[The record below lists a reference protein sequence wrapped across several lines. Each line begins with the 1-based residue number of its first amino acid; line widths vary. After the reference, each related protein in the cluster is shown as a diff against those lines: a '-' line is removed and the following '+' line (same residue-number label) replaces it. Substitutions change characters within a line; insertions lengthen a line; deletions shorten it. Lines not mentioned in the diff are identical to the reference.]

1 MSVSFKFKEKKKKK
15 IDTRITLDAKN
26 NKQIQK
32 LNNLKK
38 TLPIKEKKKENIQN
52 KINIY
57 LIKKKENLNNVEMED
72 FLSLNDE
79 LKDLEKQIKEIKEGK
94 EEKKYLLNT
103 GHLLFDYYKNIDNIS
118 KGNININKNIKIENK
133 NNKKNSVLDFFNG
146 SKIKYT
152 NSEEQDLT
160 EKSIFLTK
168 DVIVDKYLSF
178 VDKNYIR
185 NVENE
190 EFTNIDI
197 CNVCKKEKNIIFHKE
212 GITVCKECGETQNII
227 VHSDKPSYKDPP
239 REISYFAYKRI
250 NHFNEW
256 LAQFQAK
263 ESTDIPEEVYN
274 KILLEIKKERIENM
288 ANLTPS
294 KLREILKKLKLN
306 KYYEHVPHII
316 SRLNGVPAP
325 VMSHET
331 EERLRVMFKEIQ
343 NPFIKHCPKDRKNFL
358 SYSYVLHKF
367 VQLLDL
373 DEFLPCFP
381 LLKSREK
388 LHQQDKIWKKICK
401 DLRWEFI
408 KSL

>member
-1 MSVSFKFKEKKKKK
+1 MPKIIKNSINLKQLKNYYPLKKKKQKK
-15 IDTRITLDAKN
+15 ILL
-26 NKQIQK
+26 Q
-32 LNNLKK
+32 
-38 TLPIKEKKKENIQN
+38 IKEFESKR
-52 KINIY
+52 
-57 LIKKKENLNNVEMED
+57 LENLNNNEIE
-72 FLSLNDE
+72 E
-79 LKDLEKQIKEIKEGK
+79 LLTLRENIKLLEKEICEIEDGT
-94 EEKKYLLNT
+94 EEKKYLLDT

-118 KGNININKNIKIENK
+118 KGNINTNTDEKIEGKKNI
-133 NNKKNSVLDFFNG
+133 SVLDFFKG
-146 SKIKYT
+146 KKLKYVS
-152 NSEEQDLT
+152 NVDVHF
-160 EKSIFLTK
+160 IDNNFMTK
-168 DVIVDKYLSF
+168 DIIVDKYMSII
-178 VDKNYIR
+178 DKSYMR
-185 NVENE
+185 NVEQE
-190 EFTNIDI
+190 EYTNIDM
-197 CNVCKKEKNIIFHKE
+197 CQKCRSEQNIILHKE
-212 GITVCKECGETQNII
+212 GITVCKECGETQDVII
-227 VHSDKPSYKDPP
+227 HSDKPSYKDPP

-274 KILLEIKKERIENM
+274 KILLEIKKERIVNM

-325 VMSHET
+325 VMPHET
-331 EERLRVMFKEIQ
+331 EEKLRIMFKEIQ

-367 VQLLDL
+367 VQLLGMDV
-373 DEFLPCFP
+373 FLPCFP

-388 LHQQDKIWKKICK
+388 LHQQDRIWKKICK
-401 DLRWEFI
+401 DLRWQFI